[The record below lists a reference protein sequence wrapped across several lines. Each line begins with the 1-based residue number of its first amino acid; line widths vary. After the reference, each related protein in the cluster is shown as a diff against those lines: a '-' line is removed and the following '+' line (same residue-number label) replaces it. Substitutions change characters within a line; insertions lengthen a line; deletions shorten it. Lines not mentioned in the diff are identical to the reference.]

1 MRKSYLLLLALFL
14 ASLNLRPAITSIAPM
29 LETIRETL
37 GISGTTAS
45 LLTSIPVM
53 CMGLFAPTA
62 VLWSRRLGLER
73 TILFAVLLIGGATAA
88 RFFAGTAFIL
98 LLSAFAA
105 GVGIAVAGPLLSGF
119 IKKHFAAKASSIVGI
134 YSMAL
139 VLGATVSAGLS
150 VPLQAAFGNSWQA
163 SSAAWAV
170 FALAALPLW
179 IHLAAKERRNRLTVA
194 ALPPAGIAR
203 LPLRDKRAWL
213 LTCYF
218 GLMAFEFYSI
228 TAWLS
233 PTLESMGYDASFAAA
248 MLTLFTFIQ
257 IPVSLLIP
265 FLMSKFPKRLVWL
278 LASASLELIGLVTL
292 ALSGNP
298 WLAAVLL
305 GLGAGGLFPIAL
317 MLPIE
322 ETPDAESASSWSAM
336 NQSGGYVIGALGP
349 VTVGYAHDL
358 SGSFAPAFGGLAFL
372 AVVMMVVQL
381 RIGNR
386 KPVPSVNRSAA

>member
-1 MRKSYLLLLALFL
+1 MRKTYWLLLALFL
-14 ASLNLRPAITSIAPM
+14 ASINLRPAITSIAPI

-62 VLWSRRLGLER
+62 VLWSRRWGLER
-73 TILFAVLLIGGATAA
+73 TILVALVLIGGATAA
-88 RFFAGTAFIL
+88 RYFASTAVVL

-105 GVGIAVAGPLLSGF
+105 GVGIAIAGPLLSGF

-139 VLGATVSAGLS
+139 VLGATVSAGLT
-150 VPLQAAFGNSWQA
+150 VPLQNAFGDSWQA
-163 SSAAWAV
+163 ASAAWAV
-170 FALAALPLW
+170 FALAAVPLW
-179 IHLAAKERRNRLTVA
+179 IRLAGKERRKHLSVA
-194 ALPPAGIAR
+194 AAAGAMK

-228 TAWLS
+228 TAWLA
-233 PTLESMGYDASFAAA
+233 PTLESMGYDAGFAGG

-265 FLMSKFPKRLVWL
+265 FLMSRFPKRLLWL
-278 LASASLELIGLVTL
+278 LVCSSLELVGLATL

-298 WLAAVLL
+298 WLAAILL
-305 GLGAGGLFPIAL
+305 GIGAGGLFPIAL

-349 VTVGYAHDL
+349 VIVGYMHDL
-358 SGSFAPAFGGLAFL
+358 SGSFAPAFAALAGLA
-372 AVVMMVVQL
+372 AIMMIVQL

-386 KPVPSVNRSAA
+386 KQAPVVSRSAA